1 MRKVWYDLMN
11 ALDNFIPLKEQ
22 PEYYEAYLY
31 KVVFDHDKP
40 KKYYIGYYEGLF
52 DGTYKGTPVTH
63 EKEFYVDL
71 GKYEYKVYALDF
83 GTAENMIYKEK
94 LMLDDAKRNGNWKE
108 FYNESTGGGAKLK
121 NYNNAVTAI
130 QDGVENGEF
139 PIKYLLKEEIEHKIT
154 PWQVRFQP
162 LITSHVTELKIQI
175 KDSDGKWLE
184 ENHRG
189 VLVLEDYHGKDE
201 HLRISSRHTVRASQ
215 SVKQVTTLKVIFIPK
230 KLWNKLEKEDITELG
245 QWDNP
250 QNDIPTLP
258 TPPDETV
265 TWMVGKC
272 NTKGIKPNHESLK
285 RSLLRQNYTVSQI
298 KIRVAKAAKIISDNE
313 NINAGEIQI
322 DYDKKGSEDYKKL
335 MDKVQAFSGVAFSS
349 AAGSPPV
356 MVNNIVNAMFAN
368 PKETNFKI
376 FVKVKV
382 ETGSTIINREWDDKG
397 FKFVRER
404 CDMFQRA
411 EWFPTDK
418 AKRDGKNGK
427 EIKIEI
433 EKLDF
438 TKPNLL

>member
-11 ALDNFIPLKEQ
+11 ALDNFIRLIDE
-22 PEYYEAYLY
+22 PEHYEAYLY
-31 KVVFDHDKP
+31 VVVFDHDKI
-40 KKYYIGYYEGLF
+40 KKYYIGYHKGLY

-63 EKEFYVDL
+63 EKEFHEDL
-71 GKYEYKVYALDF
+71 RKYEYKVKALDF
-83 GTAENMIYKEK
+83 GTEQNMIYKEK
-94 LMLDDAKRNGNWKE
+94 LMLVDAKTNDNWKE

-121 NYNNAVTAI
+121 NYNKTVSDI
-130 QDGVENGEF
+130 QDGIENEEF
-139 PIKYLLKEEIEHKIT
+139 PIKHLPKEEIFDKIK
-154 PWQVRFQP
+154 PYQVRFHP
-162 LITSHVTELKIQI
+162 LIPGHVKLLKTVL
-175 KDSDGKWLE
+175 KDSDGKHLE

-189 VLVLEDYHGKDE
+189 VLVLEDFYGKDLHCRIGSA
-201 HLRISSRHTVRASQ
+201 HLVTASQ
-215 SVKQVTTLKVIFIPK
+215 PVKQVTTLKVIFIPK
-230 KLWNKLEKEDITELG
+230 KLWNKLEKGDITELG
-245 QWDNP
+245 HWDNP
-250 QNDIPTLP
+250 QYSIPTIP

-272 NTKGIKPNHESLK
+272 NTKGIKPTHESFK